1 MADGEVLGSNLE
13 FIVLVRPGTS
23 AATKIQLLSLC
34 FVSFVAS
41 ALDFAPEPALGSVD
55 KRCAAPSSRG
65 KKFTIRSQAVDA
77 VSEGWSLLLLT
88 RRDVLYDVMFD
99 DQADRTT

>member
-1 MADGEVLGSNLE
+1 MTPTMADGEVLGSNLE

-65 KKFTIRSQAVDA
+65 KKFKRCEV
-77 VSEGWSLLLLT
+77 LL
-88 RRDVLYDVMFD
+88 
-99 DQADRTT
+99 AGRTLVYC